1 MKVNPVANN
10 HLPLGNKEKVQG
22 ENMAESFKEML
33 TTALDKVNRIQHT
46 ADQAI
51 QKFSAGQIEDIH
63 QVMAAVE
70 EANLALKLT
79 IQIRNKILESYREI
93 MRMQV

>member
-1 MKVNPVANN
+1 MKIDPISTRQV
-10 HLPLGNKEKVQG
+10 PLLEKAPAA
-22 ENMAESFKEML
+22 NMAESFKEML
-33 TTALDKVNRIQHT
+33 TDALDKVNKVQHS

-51 QKFSAGQIEDIH
+51 QKFSTGQIEDVH

-79 IQIRNKILESYREI
+79 VQIRNKLLESYREI